1 MLHLLILSLDDLS
14 FKTLWISN
22 VDSLDVREELL
33 LSTLLVVSL
42 SGDTDTDS
50 VWDTLDTS
58 GPELLV
64 QLRVDTDIRS
74 THLLLGKLL
83 DLLDSTWG
91 SLLELDTE
99 HLKQPVSMTLVF

>member
-22 VDSLDVREELL
+22 VDSLNVREKLL

-58 GPELLV
+58 GPKLLV
-64 QLRVDTDIRS
+64 QLRVDTDIRG
-74 THLLLGKLL
+74 THLQLGELL
-83 DLLDSTWG
+83 DLSDSTWG

-99 HLKQPVSMTLVF
+99 HLKNNRLA